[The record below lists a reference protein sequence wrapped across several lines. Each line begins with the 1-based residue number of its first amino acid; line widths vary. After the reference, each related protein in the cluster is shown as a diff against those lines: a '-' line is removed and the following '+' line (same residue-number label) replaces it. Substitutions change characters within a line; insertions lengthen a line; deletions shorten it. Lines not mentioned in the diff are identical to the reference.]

1 MNEEKFVKSNT
12 QYLDLAKE
20 ITASLHNLCIESK
33 NSYNLVTVLAAISI
47 GFYMF
52 LKEIA
57 QNTELKLEELLDE
70 CYQWINWADSKF
82 NKSN

>member
-1 MNEEKFVKSNT
+1 
-12 QYLDLAKE
+12 
-20 ITASLHNLCIESK
+20 
-33 NSYNLVTVLAAISI
+33 
-47 GFYMF
+47 MF